1 MNKSINL
8 DIKTVVAN
16 AISSPLSK
24 IDREKFLRKTLTKIY
39 SEKIVE
45 KAIIYTP
52 TSAGIPLEDLDKI
65 AKDSIDYEKY
75 KVTIISSVA
84 GIPGG
89 TALLVTLPA
98 DLGQYFI
105 HVFRIMQKLMYLYGW
120 DNVYDCDSQIDDKTL
135 KMLMIFLGVM
145 YGVESA
151 NTVIKGLANTI
162 AKELPKK
169 IARKPLTK
177 TIWYPIIKEV
187 LAQVGIKVTKKSTSN
202 ILGRMVPIISAAL
215 AGTITYHTFQQQ
227 SEKLR
232 QRLSELEAANIQNN
246 K

>member
-8 DIKTVVAN
+8 DINRIVKD
-16 AISSPLSK
+16 AISSPLLK

-75 KVTIISSVA
+75 KVTFLSSAA

-89 TALLVTLPA
+89 PTVIVTTPA
-98 DLGQYFI
+98 DLVQYFI

-120 DNVYDCDSQIDDKTL
+120 GNIYDCDNQIDDKTF

-145 YGVESA
+145 YGVERA

-162 AKELPKK
+162 AKELPKRV
-169 IARKPLTK
+169 ARKPLTK

-187 LAQVGIKVTKKSTSN
+187 LAQIGIKVTKERTST
-202 ILGRMVPIISAAL
+202 ILGKMVPIIGAVL
-215 AGTITYHTFQQQ
+215 AGTITYQTFQQH
-227 SEKLR
+227 SENLR
-232 QRLSELEAANIQNN
+232 QRFSELEAANIQNN

>member
-1 MNKSINL
+1 MGKSINL
-8 DIKTVVAN
+8 DIKTIVAN
-16 AISSPLSK
+16 AISSPLAK

-65 AKDSIDYEKY
+65 AKDSINYEKY
-75 KVTIISSVA
+75 KVTLISSVA

-89 TALLVTLPA
+89 SALLVTVPA
-98 DLGQYFI
+98 DLAQYFI
-105 HVFRIMQKLMYLYGW
+105 HVFRVMQKLMYLYGW
-120 DNVYDCDSQIDDKTL
+120 DNIYDCDSQIDDKTL
-135 KMLMIFLGVM
+135 KMLMLFLGVM
-145 YGVESA
+145 YGVEKA

-169 IARKPLTK
+169 VARKPLTK
-177 TIWYPIIKEV
+177 TFWYPIFKEV
-187 LAQVGIKVTKKSTSN
+187 SAQIGIKITKKRTSD
-202 ILGRMVPIISAAL
+202 IIGKMVPIISSVF
-215 AGTITYHTFQQQ
+215 AGAITYQAFQQQ
-227 SEKLR
+227 SENLR